1 MSNSAPD
8 EFSIEDPLCNSS
20 LGSMVTL
27 DYVTQLTGYEP
38 KQDLNLT
45 NAEELDLATT
55 SDVYFQ
61 NTLDDT
67 ASFPNDP
74 DVDDNELAEFLA
86 VVVDR
91 TGKPVEVRSNNDQF
105 SCDIRN
111 LKSAQS
117 QFLLVTQP
125 KRMISQT
132 GRSVQE
138 RIAEERESSNAQIRT
153 MLDEQ
158 RRTIIA
164 ECSEKVHHELLAAQ
178 AEQDRKILQEE
189 ILRQQQE
196 FREVHQQDLMKQ
208 QELQKFQNS
217 AFDEFTQKKFIED
230 QKTIMELS
238 GRLQELQN
246 EVNFLNDSKDFM
258 DAESTCSGNP
268 HVTSPPGLFP
278 RHPPFEG
285 MLKPAFIS
293 QRQDEEPPNIWNTS
307 GTSGNVFAHP
317 QTSSS
322 APYPQELNSSREL
335 VMLFFLWLP
344 WFLPALL
351 SFVAVTSALSEL
363 SSLSYAVSD
372 HNSAPHTFFVV
383 YNACVNPAAGQCP
396 VTGVGTP
403 PVPDVVVSRL
413 CTVLRTFQERSLLSP
428 MALWSAC
435 SDELGFAK
443 LDGVQATGPCCGCS
457 YFMSLRKEKNHGGS
471 VTDCSGIVALHFNFL
486 VWLGSKPPS
495 FKVLKCCCTRC
506 CGIRFAW
513 CSNYDV
519 ILCAARR
526 NEHFLQFC
534 GFCWSHASVS
544 APAGRLLFTSGR
556 RVFNFY
562 PSALHPLVCVWDG
575 NQAPLH
581 ELLSTMAS
589 PDVFKCC
596 PRYGVICCTISR
608 KLHIPQFGG
617 SLRAP
622 GSVPPL
628 ADKIQVTC
636 GGRFVV
642 IYRSVQQPLNC
653 GEVGSSPSDWY
664 QPLRRALSLLRITGD
679 SSWIAP
685 VPCLLC
691 CSPRG
696 SGPESVS
703 ELQHLGAPL
712 QVSGLPHGDCDCVT
726 RRADRDARRRSG
738 MGSVAPQPFTH
749 LYGTDRAAVAR
760 AAFNELVTWTR
771 PAVDARVVVSAYTWS
786 VMLVPF
792 IWTAAAHEAALRPIQ
807 VDVNYCSDCQTQFVP
822 RFCGSCWAHGSGL
835 LILGNFMLRVL
846 SFLNCAVPQLT
857 PVLHN
862 ASVRPAAGQ
871 SRVAG
876 VSTPPVPG
884 ITRSVPRLGIALR
897 PFQERYLL
905 FRRARVSSRSV
916 YGMVQSD
923 SFQADW
929 PRSGCSS
936 FVSLSEANCGSPL
949 HCSGTAAFGLNFHDR
964 LGSKPSPSKLSMSYW
979 MRRCGKRFMWCHA
992 VNFCTARRN
1001 EHFPQCRGPCWAHG
1015 SVSALPGRFMIARGR
1030 IGVNIHP
1037 SAQHLLV
1044 CGWRR
1049 NHACLHEKL
1058 SSVALPEEFTW
1069 CNMKDVIYFTERRN
1083 LHIPQFCGPCWAHGL
1098 VYALSDRIPTARGGR
1113 GVDIRPPVQHLL
1125 NYGEVESSHDSP
1137 FSLFSSMLAPVSMK
1151 KCAFASTAFLLSH
1164 GVRCVYCC
1172 TLNHTGRLVLAVVQS
1187 RSSPPAQPRVPRTTA
1202 SALVYSKLKFGRVF
1216 SIESSWCSVCACRSD
1231 YNPQLV
1237 EDLHKLAWIHS
1248 YSTPSRPCRLRSRTT
1263 PTRSSWKSFCDWST
1277 QNMRDSW
1284 ILVNS
1289 TCWPQQSLE
1298 RGGCLSSVKKR
1309 NSWWRRGIGK
1319 WLRKAGS
1326 ATNLPP
1332 PHPGRLRPRRL
1343 GSPWFFPL
1351 SARLSLGSVTSMFS
1365 ELSSVGPTVL
1375 VHGSALHKFLM
1386 LRNARVCPAAEQ
1398 SLVTNAATPQGPDDD
1413 RLTPRLGAVLHPIR
1427 GRSLPS
1433 PWDQRYLY

>member
-1 MSNSAPD
+1 M
-8 EFSIEDPLCNSS
+8 
-20 LGSMVTL
+20 
-27 DYVTQLTGYEP
+27 
-38 KQDLNLT
+38 
-45 NAEELDLATT
+45 
-55 SDVYFQ
+55 
-61 NTLDDT
+61 
-67 ASFPNDP
+67 
-74 DVDDNELAEFLA
+74 
-86 VVVDR
+86 
-91 TGKPVEVRSNNDQF
+91 
-105 SCDIRN
+105 
-111 LKSAQS
+111 
-117 QFLLVTQP
+117 
-125 KRMISQT
+125 
-132 GRSVQE
+132 
-138 RIAEERESSNAQIRT
+138 
-153 MLDEQ
+153 
-158 RRTIIA
+158 
-164 ECSEKVHHELLAAQ
+164 
-178 AEQDRKILQEE
+178 
-189 ILRQQQE
+189 
-196 FREVHQQDLMKQ
+196 
-208 QELQKFQNS
+208 
-217 AFDEFTQKKFIED
+217 
-230 QKTIMELS
+230 
-238 GRLQELQN
+238 
-246 EVNFLNDSKDFM
+246 
-258 DAESTCSGNP
+258 
-268 HVTSPPGLFP
+268 
-278 RHPPFEG
+278 
-285 MLKPAFIS
+285 
-293 QRQDEEPPNIWNTS
+293 
-307 GTSGNVFAHP
+307 
-317 QTSSS
+317 
-322 APYPQELNSSREL
+322 
-335 VMLFFLWLP
+335 
-344 WFLPALL
+344 
-351 SFVAVTSALSEL
+351 
-363 SSLSYAVSD
+363 
-372 HNSAPHTFFVV
+372 
-383 YNACVNPAAGQCP
+383 
-396 VTGVGTP
+396 
-403 PVPDVVVSRL
+403 
-413 CTVLRTFQERSLLSP
+413 
-428 MALWSAC
+428 
-435 SDELGFAK
+435 
-443 LDGVQATGPCCGCS
+443 
-457 YFMSLRKEKNHGGS
+457 
-471 VTDCSGIVALHFNFL
+471 
-486 VWLGSKPPS
+486 
-495 FKVLKCCCTRC
+495 KCCCTRC

-513 CSNYDV
+513 CSSYDV
-519 ILCAARR
+519 ILCTARR

-534 GFCWSHASVS
+534 GSCWSHASVS
-544 APAGRLLFTSGR
+544 APAGRLLFTCGR

-562 PSALHPLVCVWDG
+562 PSALHPLVCGWRG

-581 ELLSTMAS
+581 ELLSTMAL

-642 IYRSVQQPLNC
+642 FYRSVQQPLNC

-691 CSPRG
+691 RSPRG

-703 ELQHLGAPL
+703 ELQHLCAPL

-738 MGSVAPQPFTH
+738 MGSDAPQPFTH

-786 VMLVPF
+786 AMLVPF

-807 VDVNYCSDCQTQFVP
+807 VDVNYCSDCQIQFVP
-822 RFCGSCWAHGSGL
+822 RICGSCWAHGSGL

-846 SFLNCAVPQLT
+846 SFLNCAVPHLT

-862 ASVRPAAGQ
+862 ACVRPAAGQ

-876 VSTPPVPG
+876 VSTPPVPDV
-884 ITRSVPRLGIALR
+884 TRSVPRLGIALR

-916 YGMVQSD
+916 YGMVKPD

-929 PRSGCSS
+929 PRSGCST

-949 HCSGTAAFGLNFHDR
+949 HCSGTAAFGLNFHVR

-1015 SVSALPGRFMIARGR
+1015 SVSALPGWFMIARGR

-1037 SAQHLLV
+1037 SAQHLLD
-1044 CGWRR
+1044 CGWRG

-1069 CNMKDVIYFTERRN
+1069 CNTKDVIYFTERRN
-1083 LHIPQFCGPCWAHGL
+1083 LHIPQFCGPCWAHGS

-1125 NYGEVESSHDSP
+1125 IYGEVESSHDSP
-1137 FSLFSSMLAPVSMK
+1137 FSLFSSMLVTVSMK

-1202 SALVYSKLKFGRVF
+1202 SALFYSKLKFGRVF

-1248 YSTPSRPCRLRSRTT
+1248 HSTPSRPCRLRSRTT

-1351 SARLSLGSVTSMFS
+1351 SARLSLGWGTSMLS

-1398 SLVTNAATPQGPDDD
+1398 SPVTNAATPQ
-1413 RLTPRLGAVLHPIR
+1413 VLMTT
-1427 GRSLPS
+1427 G
-1433 PWDQRYLY
+1433 